1 MLPFDLEKQMEKGT
15 LLYTFKD
22 MLELMAWASLPEDT
36 REGYTIEYFK
46 ETYPDVFD
54 KKIIEANRIL
64 QCA

>member
-1 MLPFDLEKQMEKGT
+1 MLPFDLEKNMNKDT
-15 LLYTFKD
+15 KLYTFRD
-22 MLELMAWASLPEDT
+22 VLELMAWASISEDA
-36 REGYTIEYFK
+36 RESYTIDTFK